1 MRHLALLA
9 AIVLLSGC
17 SQERRMEKKRLKAE
31 ALVKEA
37 IETYPGIIDPVIT
50 TDTITL
56 ISPPVVIKERVGY
69 SQLSVDSIF
78 VACSEVVKAKNDS
91 IRALLARKIV
101 IRACNIDT
109 ATFSKGSVD
118 VMVWAQN
125 GVLDVLVMKHAEQ
138 LDATVAKSVR
148 TIQTTPCPPVETC
161 RIKSQFWLGFAVGG
175 AFVLFVWGFIRFM
188 ARSNKFE

>member
-1 MRHLALLA
+1 MKPTYLLLA
-9 AIVLLSGC
+9 ALVLSGC
-17 SQERRMEKKRLKAE
+17 SQERLMEKKRMKAE

-69 SQLSVDSIF
+69 SQASMDSLATIC
-78 VACSEVVKAKNDS
+78 AELLKAEREHRPTVV
-91 IRALLARKIV
+91 RRIV
-101 IRACNIDT
+101 NQACNIDT

-138 LDATVAKSVR
+138 MDTTVTKAVR
-148 TIQTTPCPPVETC
+148 TIQTTPCPPVETG

-175 AFVLFVWGFIRFM
+175 AFVLFVWGLLKFM

>member
-1 MRHLALLA
+1 
-9 AIVLLSGC
+9 
-17 SQERRMEKKRLKAE
+17 
-31 ALVKEA
+31 
-37 IETYPGIIDPVIT
+37 VIT

-56 ISPPVVIKERVGY
+56 ISPPVVIKEQIGY
-69 SQLSVDSIF
+69 SKLSVDSIF

-101 IRACNIDT
+101 SRACNIDT
-109 ATFSKGSVD
+109 AKFSKGSVD

-138 LDATVAKSVR
+138 LDTVTTKSTRV
-148 TIQTTPCPPVETC
+148 INATPCPPVETG

-175 AFVLFVWGFIRFM
+175 AFVLFVWGFLRFM

>member
-1 MRHLALLA
+1 MKPTYLLLA
-9 AIVLLSGC
+9 ALVLSGC
-17 SQERRMEKKRLKAE
+17 SQERLMEKKRLKAE

-69 SQLSVDSIF
+69 SQASMDSLATIC
-78 VACSEVVKAKNDS
+78 AELLKAEREYRPTVV
-91 IRALLARKIV
+91 RRIV
-101 IRACNIDT
+101 NQACNIDT

-125 GVLDVLVMKHAEQ
+125 GMLDVLVMKHAEQ
-138 LDATVAKSVR
+138 LDTVTTKSTRV
-148 TIQTTPCPPVETC
+148 INSTPCPPVETC
-161 RIKSQFWLGFAVGG
+161 RIKSQFWV
-175 AFVLFVWGFIRFM
+175 GFIVGVVFIVGCLMFLNFM
-188 ARSNKFE
+188 RGSNKFE

>member
-1 MRHLALLA
+1 MRHLALIA

-69 SQLSVDSIF
+69 SQASMDSLATIC
-78 VACSEVVKAKNDS
+78 AELLKAEREHRPTVV
-91 IRALLARKIV
+91 RRIV
-101 IRACNIDT
+101 NQACNIDT
-109 ATFSKGSVD
+109 TTFSKGSVD

-138 LDATVAKSVR
+138 LDTVTTKSTRV
-148 TIQTTPCPPVETC
+148 INATPCPPVETG

-175 AFVLFVWGFIRFM
+175 AFVLFVWGFLRFM

>member
-1 MRHLALLA
+1 MKPAALLLALL
-9 AIVLLSGC
+9 ILSGC
-17 SQERRMEKKRLKAE
+17 SEARRMEKKRLKAE

-37 IETYPGIIDPVIT
+37 IETYPGIIKPVIT
-50 TDTITL
+50 TDTIT
-56 ISPPVVIKERVGY
+56 IVSPPVTIREQVGY
-69 SQLSVDSIF
+69 SQASMDSLATIC
-78 VACSEVVKAKNDS
+78 AELLKAERESKPVVVRRLVNN
-91 IRALLARKIV
+91 
-101 IRACNIDT
+101 ACNIDT

-138 LDATVAKSVR
+138 LDTAVTTSTRV
-148 TIQTTPCPPVETC
+148 IQSNPCPPVETG

-175 AFVLFVWGFIRFM
+175 AFVLFVWGFLRFM

>member
-1 MRHLALLA
+1 MKTTYILLA
-9 AIVLLSGC
+9 ALVLSAC
-17 SQERRMEKKRLKAE
+17 SQERLMERKRLKAE

-56 ISPPVVIKERVGY
+56 ISPPVKIVERIGY
-69 SQLSVDSIF
+69 SQASMDSLATIC
-78 VACSEVVKAKNDS
+78 AELLKAEREHRPTVV
-91 IRALLARKIV
+91 RRIV
-101 IRACNIDT
+101 NQACNIDT

-138 LDATVAKSVR
+138 LDTAVTKSTRV
-148 TIQTTPCPPVETC
+148 IQSNPCPPVETG

-175 AFVLFVWGFIRFM
+175 AFALFVWGFLRFM
-188 ARSNKFE
+188 RGSNKFE